1 MTYIAALEQDQER
14 IEAQYETIE
23 AIYLSGISD
32 AADGRFPQMSEIVYL
47 QGFCVGMEQSK
58 RIIESISIAAIEQTE
73 FPLLCSQCS
82 YLNNG
87 KCEIKSIPRNSNSY
101 ACDPISVDC
110 PF

>member
-1 MTYIAALEQDQER
+1 MFAQYLISDQAQREAQDQA
-14 IEAQYETIE
+14 IEQS
-23 AIYLSGISD
+23 YLEGITD

-73 FPLLCSQCS
+73 FSLLCSECS

-87 KCEIKSIPRNSNSY
+87 KCKIKSIPRNSNNY
-101 ACDPISVDC
+101 ACDRISVDC